1 MNIDKYDPYKDAANK
16 LHAIDPIKYQATRN
30 YIGGSTGLSVYI
42 TRGILTLPQ
51 IKEHLSKNFTNNQNF
66 KLVYE
71 LAWRE
76 YWQREWKIRGNAIF
90 EDIKN
95 NQEGVESEELPLS
108 ILKAQTGIF
117 ALDDGIKQLYESG
130 FIDNHMRM
138 WLAGL
143 ICNIAHSKWQNGASW
158 MYFHLFDG
166 DPASN
171 FLSWQW
177 VAGTF
182 SSKRY
187 LPSQENINK
196 YTKTIQN
203 NTFLD
208 LSYEELAIMKT
219 PLALK
224 ERSSE
229 NLAWAPPKSSNLIID
244 KSLPTVLY
252 HSFWLNKDWRNE
264 VLANRIL
271 VLEPEWFARFPVS
284 PKVTDSILEIAAYIP
299 GIQVFVGSIN
309 ELTPLLGK
317 EIYYMGHPSVSGWP
331 GKSDS
336 MPLLFPEVPL
346 KSYNSFS
353 SFWNQC
359 QKFI

>member
-1 MNIDKYDPYKDAANK
+1 MKIDPYQDAEEK
-16 LHAIDPIKYQATRN
+16 LLAVNPVTYQATRN
-30 YIGGSTGLSVYI
+30 YIGGSTRLSVYI

-51 IKEHLSKNFTNNQNF
+51 IYAHLNKNYSSSQNF

-76 YWQREWKIRGNAIF
+76 YWQREWKIRKENIF

-95 NQEGVESEELPLS
+95 KQEGVESNDLS
-108 ILKAQTGIF
+108 SNILKAETGIL
-117 ALDDGIKQLYESG
+117 AIDSGIKQLYKTG
-130 FIDNHMRM
+130 YTDNHMRM

-143 ICNIAHSKWQNGASW
+143 ICNIAHTKWQKGAAW
-158 MYFHLFDG
+158 MYYHLLDG

-196 YTKTIQN
+196 YTKTIQK

-208 LSYEELAIMKT
+208 LSYEELATMVT
-219 PLALK
+219 PLVLE
-224 ERSSE
+224 ERTIE
-229 NLAWAPPKSSNLIID
+229 NLTWIPPKSSNLNID
-244 KSLPTVLY
+244 KTLPTVLY
-252 HSFWLNKDWRNE
+252 HSFWLNKDWKKE
-264 VLANRIL
+264 VTANRIL
-271 VLEPEWFARFPVS
+271 VLEPSWFDNFPVS
-284 PKVTDSILEIAAYIP
+284 QKVTESILDIASYIP
-299 GIQVFVGSIN
+299 GIQIFVGNID
-309 ELTPLLGK
+309 ELIPNLGRK
-317 EIYYMGHPSVSGWP
+317 IYYMAHPSVTNWP
-331 GKSDS
+331 GQADEI
-336 MPLLFPEVPL
+336 PLLFPEVPL

-359 QKFI
+359 QKIIEP

>member
-1 MNIDKYDPYKDAANK
+1 MKLDPYKDANEK
-16 LHAIDPIKYQATRN
+16 LLAIDPVKYLATRN
-30 YIGGSTGLSVYI
+30 YIGGSTRLSVYI

-51 IKEHLSKNFTNNQNF
+51 IYAHFNKNFTRNQNF

-95 NQEGVESEELPLS
+95 KQEFVESEDLPLS
-108 ILKAQTGIF
+108 ILKAETGIN
-117 ALDDGIKQLYESG
+117 ALDTGIKQLYETG
-130 FIDNHMRM
+130 YTDNHMRM
-138 WLAGL
+138 WLGGL
-143 ICNIAHSKWQNGASW
+143 ICNIAHTKWQTGALW
-158 MYFHLFDG
+158 MYYHLLDG

-177 VAGTF
+177 IAGTF

-208 LSYEELAIMKT
+208 LSYEELANIKT
-219 PLALK
+219 PLILQ
-224 ERSSE
+224 ERTIE
-229 NLAWAPPKSSNLIID
+229 TLTWVPPKSSNLAID
-244 KSLPTVLY
+244 KNLPTVLY
-252 HSFWLNKDWRNE
+252 HSFWLNKDWRSE
-264 VLANRIL
+264 IIANRIL
-271 VLEPEWFARFPVS
+271 VLEPSWFANFPIS
-284 PKVTDSILEIAAYIP
+284 KNVTDSILEIASYIP
-299 GIQVFVGSIN
+299 GIQIFVGDIN
-309 ELTPLLGK
+309 ELVPHLGN
-317 EIYYMGHPSVSGWP
+317 EIYYMSHPSVTDWSGQA
-331 GKSDS
+331 DQ
-336 MPLLFPEVPL
+336 MPLLFPEVSL

-359 QKFI
+359 